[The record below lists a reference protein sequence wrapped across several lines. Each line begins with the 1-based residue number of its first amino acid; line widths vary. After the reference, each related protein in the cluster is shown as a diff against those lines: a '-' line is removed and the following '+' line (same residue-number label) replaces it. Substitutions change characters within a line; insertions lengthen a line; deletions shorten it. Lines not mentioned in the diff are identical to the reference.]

1 MNRIEMQP
9 AHVEQL
15 DLSKDPDILQRNDDL
30 EDIEPEVY
38 DAVEVIKNKILKL
51 KKVMFH
57 SIVSNDSTHN
67 ASDLGAMTN
76 FHSLFLQSIAFWI
89 SLLDGKH
96 IPMPELNS
104 EKNREKFDEITNDI
118 EETKSNPDKKVLLYN
133 MLTQL
138 THQPFSFGDENIN
151 SE

>member
-1 MNRIEMQP
+1 
-9 AHVEQL
+9 
-15 DLSKDPDILQRNDDL
+15 
-30 EDIEPEVY
+30 
-38 DAVEVIKNKILKL
+38 
-51 KKVMFH
+51 
-57 SIVSNDSTHN
+57 
-67 ASDLGAMTN
+67 
-76 FHSLFLQSIAFWI
+76 
-89 SLLDGKH
+89 LDGKH

-118 EETKSNPDKKVLLYN
+118 EETKGNPDKKVLLYN